1 MILVLTSYVT
11 YDPSTEGSIFIIICL
26 FDASHNASISKDI
39 DVLKLR
45 LTRYDTFC
53 NVLWQIILNVS

>member
-1 MILVLTSYVT
+1 MILVSSSYVT
-11 YDPSTEGSIFIIICL
+11 YDPSTEGSISIIICL
-26 FDASHNASISKDI
+26 FDTSHNASISKDI

-45 LTRYDTFC
+45 LTCYDTFY